1 MIVCLKSVDATTA
14 VSNVLEQSETGFSK
28 RAERLQPLAVSAL
41 DVGLRDSPRR
51 KSLHRLSFQSFEF
64 HVHNASNFARF
75 DPAQPA
81 GQH

>member
-41 DVGLRDSPRR
+41 DVGL
-51 KSLHRLSFQSFEF
+51 
-64 HVHNASNFARF
+64 
-75 DPAQPA
+75 
-81 GQH
+81 